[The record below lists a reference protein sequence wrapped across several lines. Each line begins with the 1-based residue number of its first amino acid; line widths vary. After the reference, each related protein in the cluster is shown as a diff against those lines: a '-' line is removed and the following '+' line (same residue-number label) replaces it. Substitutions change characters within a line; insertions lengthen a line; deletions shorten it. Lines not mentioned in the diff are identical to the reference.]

1 LKKLNQAQQLDPV
14 VIAIAYIGL
23 KENNRA
29 LDWLEK
35 GYTEHSDSL
44 ISMKV
49 DPIYDPLREN
59 PRFQELLKRMGFPQ

>member
-1 LKKLNQAQQLDPV
+1 
-14 VIAIAYIGL
+14 L

-29 LDWLEK
+29 LEWLEK

-49 DPIYDPLREN
+49 DPIYDPLRGN
-59 PRFQELLKRMGFPQ
+59 ARFQELLTRMGFPQ